1 MMRSGGNNRGL
12 MILSIFFPSI
22 GFLAVAN
29 KLWNKNYHSVILFF
43 AFWFGYFIFIKDV
56 GNGDILRYKAA
67 FDITA
72 NYSWDDFF
80 NLLGN
85 TFSAEKLVSY
95 PETVVNSKPDVY
107 ALSLQFLVSRF
118 TTNFRW
124 FFGFVSLLYTFFFL
138 QFIGQVL
145 LLTGVKRNKMW
156 KFFFTFLVVIVPFY
170 VGVTGIRFWAALF
183 VFLTFTIKYIRTN
196 KPVNILFTFLSIL
209 IHYTFMFP
217 VAILLIYRFLNI
229 SKFVL
234 KVLVF
239 GSIAFFT
246 ISTTTGLLGYA
257 DTVLELFEDSSVK
270 EAADSYTNEE
280 DIEERSK
287 AIQSTNWYVWGKE
300 VAVLTVFSLF
310 FLLDFSGVA
319 KWRTDKR
326 MDSWYSLYVLFFC
339 IFMLSNG
346 LGSIT
351 RFKYVFYLLS
361 LVRLLLLVT
370 ANRNNRSL
378 NLVYYSM
385 FPVMVLH
392 FVVSCRAGFY
402 YVDPLLLV
410 GNPVLY
416 FFTSSQVSLS
426 EFIAG
431 H

>member
-1 MMRSGGNNRGL
+1 MRGGSNNRGL
-12 MILSIFFPSI
+12 MILSFFFPSI

-43 AFWFGYFIFIKDV
+43 AFWFGYFIFIKEE

-72 NYSWDDFF
+72 NYSWNDFF
-80 NLLGN
+80 NLIGN
-85 TFSAEKLVSY
+85 TFSPEKLTSY
-95 PETVVNSKPDVY
+95 PETVVNSKPDMY

-124 FFGFVSLLYTFFFL
+124 FFGLVSLLYTFFFL
-138 QFIGQVL
+138 QFIRQVL
-145 LLTGVKRNKMW
+145 LLTGIKSNKVW
-156 KFFFTFLVVIVPFY
+156 RFFFTFLVVIVPFY

-196 KPVNILFTFLSIL
+196 KPINILFTFLSIL
-209 IHYTFMFP
+209 IHYTFLFP

-229 SKFVL
+229 SKFIL
-234 KVLVF
+234 KILVI
-239 GSIAFFT
+239 GSMAFFT

-270 EAADSYTNEE
+270 DAADSYTNEE
-280 DIEERSK
+280 DLEERSK
-287 AIQSTNWYVWGKE
+287 AIQATNWYVWGKE
-300 VAVLTVFSLF
+300 SAIIFVFAVF
-310 FLLDFSGVA
+310 FLVDFTGVA

-339 IFMLSNG
+339 IFMMSYG
-346 LGSIT
+346 LGSIA

-370 ANRNNRSL
+370 VNRNNRSL
-378 NLVYYSM
+378 NFVYYSM

-392 FVVSCRAGFY
+392 FVVSCRVGFY

-416 FFTSSQVSLS
+416 FFTSSSVSMS
-426 EFIAG
+426 EFLIG